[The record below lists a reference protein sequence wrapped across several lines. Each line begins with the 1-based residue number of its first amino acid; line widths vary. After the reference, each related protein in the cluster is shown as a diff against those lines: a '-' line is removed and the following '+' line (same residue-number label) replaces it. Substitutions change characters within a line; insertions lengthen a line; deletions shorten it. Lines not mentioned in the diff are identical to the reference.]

1 MYAILKGDIFTLKNI
16 HEITGSETAKIK
28 FILTDI
34 DGTLTDE
41 NGKIAPETYSMLWKL
56 RKAGFTVIPVTGRTA
71 GWASVAITDW
81 PVDAIIVESGSLVY
95 YLENG
100 SRREFV
106 HPSVPAEREIFHQ
119 KIKEA
124 AFSANP
130 RIKVSVDQYSRFND
144 FAFNYAE
151 DEDDRLSFEEAKEV
165 LAAIKSTGAN
175 GNISSIHINT
185 WFGDYDKLP
194 MSLLFLREHYGIEN
208 PAECAIYFGDAAND
222 EEMFGYFPVSCGVRN
237 LMKYAE
243 YMEHLPAYITDSEG
257 GKGFCEAA
265 EILLTAKENRIAEKY
280 GLSR

>member
-1 MYAILKGDIFTLKNI
+1 MYAFLKGDISALKNI
-16 HEITGSETAKIK
+16 NEIARFEISKIK

-41 NGKIAPETYSMLWKL
+41 NGKIAPETYEMLWKL
-56 RKAGFTVIPVTGRTA
+56 RKAGFVVIPVTGRTA

-81 PVDAIIVESGSLVY
+81 PVDAIVGESGGIVY

-100 SRREFV
+100 SRKEFV
-106 HPSVPAEREIFHQ
+106 HPSVPSEKESFHQ

-130 RIKVSVDQYSRFND
+130 KIKVSVDQYSRFND

-151 DEDDRLSFEEAKEV
+151 DEDCRLSFEEAKEV
-165 LAAIKSTGAN
+165 LEAVKSIGAN

-194 MSLLFLREHYGIEN
+194 MSLLYLKEHYGIEN
-208 PAECAIYFGDAAND
+208 PENCVIYFGDAAND
-222 EEMFGYFPVSCGVRN
+222 EEMFGFFPISCGVAN

-243 YMEHLPAYITDSEG
+243 YMEHLPSYITDLPG

-265 EILLTAKENRIAEKY
+265 KILLSAKEN
-280 GLSR
+280 

>member
-41 NGKIAPETYSMLWKL
+41 NGKIAPETYYMLWKL
-56 RKAGFTVIPVTGRTA
+56 REAGFTVIPVTGRTA

-208 PAECAIYFGDAAND
+208 PAECAIYLGDAAND